1 MPGPVAAFDK
11 SFVGKMLLTHLT
23 VTYWTEVCLYGDAIG
38 KNPCDVK
45 TVWFCLTHIWY
56 YAAVAYTTV

>member
-1 MPGPVAAFDK
+1 MPGLVAAFDK

-45 TVWFCLTHIWY
+45 TVWFCLTHI
-56 YAAVAYTTV
+56 